1 MRTLVRPL
9 GETVKVT
16 RTITHDVPANSV
28 SAYST
33 CYKYDNLGRM
43 TRIDLP
49 GGEVV
54 NYAYDAGGLLKKAV
68 SVTSSGRYEYVK
80 EIQYDHFG
88 QRTMIS
94 YGNGSTS
101 HYTYDPVTR
110 RLANLTTTGAGGE
123 TYQNINYSYD
133 DGGNI
138 LTRENRDFVTSDS
151 TTRTATQEYTYDDL
165 DRLTGSKG
173 KYDHETWHGVFDS
186 RVNSYTSRYTYDS
199 IGNIT
204 RKEQANTG
212 DIDGSTVT
220 IEPTTYTWDYAY
232 GTPAQGGGRPHAVT
246 STGPRSYTY
255 DANGNMTVMTD
266 TKTKLTDHRLE

>member
-1 MRTLVRPL
+1 MYYWNKNYLYRVIQSFQLFFQNTYTYGEPGEEGNRAGRIKTVSYGKLNEERWYGRL
-9 GETVKVT
+9 GETIKVT

-28 SAYST
+28 STYTT

-110 RLANLTTTGAGGE
+110 RLLNLTTSGAGGE
-123 TYQNINYSYD
+123 TYP
-133 DGGNI
+133 
-138 LTRENRDFVTSDS
+138 
-151 TTRTATQEYTYDDL
+151 
-165 DRLTGSKG
+165 
-173 KYDHETWHGVFDS
+173 
-186 RVNSYTSRYTYDS
+186 
-199 IGNIT
+199 NIT
-204 RKEQANTG
+204 
-212 DIDGSTVT
+212 
-220 IEPTTYTWDYAY
+220 
-232 GTPAQGGGRPHAVT
+232 
-246 STGPRSYTY
+246 
-255 DANGNMTVMTD
+255 
-266 TKTKLTDHRLE
+266 